1 MTVPVTVCGFIT
13 YELRVPFHEM
23 QSNFTSCKFILRL
36 GNKIMSCKLL
46 FASCELLF
54 TSWKFKEIILQVA
67 NCVL

>member
-54 TSWKFKEIILQVA
+54 TSCKFKEIILQVA